1 MNLFDHNIEKEL
13 ELYSKYMDFVRRY
26 LADNT
31 NIISVGND
39 DYKYKVK
46 PKNIDI
52 EHIGK
57 MGERYEFIYKIKPM
71 KKEFKMECMSFV
83 KWKIMKT
90 RNERLRGLGI
100 V

>member
-1 MNLFDHNIEKEL
+1 MNLFDNNIDKEL

-31 NIISVGND
+31 EIKSVGER
-39 DYKYKVK
+39 KYKIK
-46 PKNIDI
+46 EKNIDI

-83 KWKIMKT
+83 KWKIMKM

-100 V
+100 